1 MKPVPESWTIVIVGR
16 WNIAILNPKW
26 LAANIF
32 NEKQIAVEFPVE
44 PGLPLRITGDKV
56 LLIPIEDRIILGLT
70 EISNGFLKRMEA
82 IAIQL
87 LEKLPHTPV
96 VKVGINFG
104 YIIDKVPDQLREHF
118 PNPDAPIFADQKL
131 KPISRSY
138 RWSYE
143 DNGQTINMFFEL
155 KDDELSIKF
164 NFDSASPSTEKTI
177 ESIKGRVMG
186 HKKKTEE
193 ILKQTYNLT
202 MEKS

>member
-1 MKPVPESWTIVIVGR
+1 MKPVPESWTIVILGR
-16 WNIAILNPKW
+16 WNIAIFNPKW
-26 LAANIF
+26 LIANIF
-32 NEKQIAVEFPVE
+32 KDRELAVEFPVE
-44 PGLPLRITGDKV
+44 PGLPLRIIGDKV
-56 LLIPIEDRIILGLT
+56 LLIPREDRIILGLA
-70 EISNGFLKRMEA
+70 EISNSFLKRMEA

-118 PNPDAPIFADQKL
+118 PNPDATIFANQKL

-138 RWSYE
+138 RWSYD

-164 NFDSASPSTEKTI
+164 NFESPSPSTEKAI
-177 ESIKGRVMG
+177 ESIKGRVMD

-193 ILKQTYNLT
+193 ILKETYNLT
-202 MEKS
+202 KEKS